1 MKPYSIES
9 VSLRRWRELHKIL
22 KRMCSMVVSEVR
34 CSRLFSISV
43 SYMKI
48 KSKVNY
54 VFDIIN
60 EN

>member
-1 MKPYSIES
+1 
-9 VSLRRWRELHKIL
+9 
-22 KRMCSMVVSEVR
+22 MVVWKVR

-43 SYMKI
+43 SYIKI